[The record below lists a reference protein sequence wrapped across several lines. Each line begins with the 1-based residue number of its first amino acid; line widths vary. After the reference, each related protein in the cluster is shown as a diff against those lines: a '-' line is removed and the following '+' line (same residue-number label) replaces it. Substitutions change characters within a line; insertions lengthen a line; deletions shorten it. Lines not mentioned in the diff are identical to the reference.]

1 MDWVVGPGISPKSK
15 NCALPGWRLWSK
27 ARLEIVEQGIVFIV
41 EVLLG
46 LEGIPHTSTL
56 LLFNLVAKMNA
67 KEGGIDCVLVALLQ
81 RLEAQVPCHGV
92 QIA

>member
-1 MDWVVGPGISPKSK
+1 M
-15 NCALPGWRLWSK
+15 
-27 ARLEIVEQGIVFIV
+27 EMVEQGIVFIV

-67 KEGGIDCVLVALLQ
+67 K
-81 RLEAQVPCHGV
+81 
-92 QIA
+92 

>member
-1 MDWVVGPGISPKSK
+1 MGWVVGPGISPKSK

-46 LEGIPHTSTL
+46 PEDIPRTSTL

-67 KEGGIDCVLVALLQ
+67 KEGGIDCVRVALPQ
-81 RLEAQVPCHGV
+81 RLD
-92 QIA
+92 

>member
-1 MDWVVGPGISPKSK
+1 MNGLGSWPWHLAKVKKLRS
-15 NCALPGWRLWSK
+15 

-46 LEGIPHTSTL
+46 PEDIPRTSTL

-81 RLEAQVPCHGV
+81 RLD
-92 QIA
+92 